1 MTWDSLAFQPEFT
14 ATASNIGYSQWSHDI
29 GGHMFGVKAS
39 LARTATAEHLLT
51 CVSG

>member
-29 GGHMFGVKAS
+29 GGHMFGYKVGPPS
-39 LARTATAEHLLT
+39 PLSTAQRIVVAD
-51 CVSG
+51 